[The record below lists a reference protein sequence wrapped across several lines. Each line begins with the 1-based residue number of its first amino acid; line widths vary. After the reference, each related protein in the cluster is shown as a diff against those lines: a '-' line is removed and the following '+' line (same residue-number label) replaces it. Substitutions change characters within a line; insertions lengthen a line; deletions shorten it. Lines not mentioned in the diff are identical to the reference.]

1 MRKSILLYVALMLGF
16 QGYSQFNGSQY
27 LTNCIEVVNGSD
39 WTNAFTICE
48 QDAIAMLAAEDVP
61 DSSKIYRLMEIS
73 DQFFYQGLYTE
84 AIPFN
89 IEAVNLSAEKF
100 GDDDFTFY
108 TLDNLIALASYAS
121 DGDLLLEAGEMMIEL
136 SERMGYAMTE
146 TMTWVHFLMGIEY
159 NLRDQLAESERALN
173 KTIEIY
179 TYHHPEPDSVLA
191 SFLISI
197 SEVYSSYLKHDLA
210 IANCREAIDILDS
223 LELPAH
229 ALRATAYTMLMLSY
243 SNIGDINNMLINLY
257 GVLEHIDY
265 LEPLDRAAKFV
276 TLVIPLVNYDLQY
289 GTNVVLEAGLDKV
302 AAQFTAELD
311 SAGAD
316 PIFVS
321 SGYMAVGNVYLI
333 KKDYDSVY
341 FFYDRA
347 ATVLKKKYG
356 TINSIYMTSRNTMAI
371 MAELTGRVDHA
382 KEILS
387 ANLALYSRYLNEN
400 FSYLSEQEQANLL
413 YDMDFNKDSYM
424 YFFQRHVDDY
434 PDMAREAAD
443 FNLQL
448 QGILLRNV
456 TGLRNRV
463 LQQGKGDVA
472 KFDEWIRLK
481 EEAAAQQ
488 LVDEDLANAL
498 LRQAEEIEK
507 EFNFQLKEMGGAGE
521 LPGWE
526 ALTEELKE
534 GEAAIQFIRY
544 AHNGYF
550 EPFTNGYMALV
561 FLPGA
566 DAPKVVQL
574 CTEDD
579 LLGIMESNE
588 GESTSDYVQRLYLRP
603 DPDFPEDAEFY
614 FGDRLYAAIWEP
626 LEALLE
632 GVQTIY
638 YNPSGM
644 LNKVAFQALP
654 DSYGSTLIDKYTLVQ
669 RRSLPQQPPEFGAI
683 ENLAAAGGIRYSQKE
698 EEIPEISD
706 DRGSGWS
713 GLPGTLAELE
723 FITGICEERSI
734 KVSTLT
740 ESDATEEAFR
750 QVVALEPDVLH
761 IGTHGFFLDYEGETA
776 TEDMPGYPFR
786 VSANPL
792 LRSGLVLAGGND
804 SWTAGRAGPGDGI
817 LTASEIAN
825 LNLLGTELVVLSACE
840 TGLGDIQGE
849 EGVYGLQRAFAL
861 AGAEQL
867 IMSLWKVPD
876 RYTAELMQLFYTALF
891 NGKTPLES
899 LREAQLSLSKK
910 TGPYN
915 WAAFVLVQ

>member
-1 MRKSILLYVALMLGF
+1 MRRSNLFCISLILSVNS
-16 QGYSQFNGSQY
+16 YSQVIGAQY
-27 LTNCIEVVNGSD
+27 LNNCMEVTNGSD
-39 WTNAFTICE
+39 WTNAYTICE
-48 QDAIAMLAAEDVP
+48 QDVLALLAAEDVP
-61 DSSKIYRLMEIS
+61 DSSKIYRLKEIS
-73 DQFFYQGLYTE
+73 DLFFYQGMYAE

-89 IEAVNLSAEKF
+89 IEAVNISVEKF

-108 TLDNLIALASYAS
+108 TLDNLVAVANYAS
-121 DGDLLLEAGEMMIEL
+121 DGDLILEAGEMMIGL
-136 SERMGYAMTE
+136 SDRLGYSMNE
-146 TMTWVHFLMGIEY
+146 TMAWIHKLMGVEY
-159 NLRDQLAESERALN
+159 NLRDQLAEAERSLN

-191 SFLISI
+191 GFLITI
-197 SEVYSSYLKHDLA
+197 AEVYNSYLKYDLA
-210 IANCREAIDILDS
+210 IANCRKAVEILDN

-229 ALRATAYTMLMLSY
+229 SLRATAYTMLMLSY
-243 SNIGDINNMLINLY
+243 STLGDINNMLINLY

-276 TLVIPLVNYDLQY
+276 TLVIPLVNFDLQY

-302 AAQFTAELD
+302 AIQFTAELD

-321 SGYMAVGNVYLI
+321 SGYMAIGNVYLI

-341 FFYDRA
+341 HFYDLA
-347 ATVLKKKYG
+347 ATVLQKKYG
-356 TINSIYMTSRNTMAI
+356 TINSIYMTARNTMAI
-371 MAELTGRVDHA
+371 MAELTGRVDRA
-382 KEILS
+382 REILS
-387 ANLALYSRYLNEN
+387 DNLTLYSRFLNQN

-424 YFFQRHVDDY
+424 YFFQRHVEEY
-434 PDMAREAAD
+434 PEMAKEAAD

-463 LQQGKGDVA
+463 LQQGMGDIA

-481 EEAAAQQ
+481 EEAAAVQ
-488 LVDEDLANAL
+488 LSDEEMANEL
-498 LRQAEEIEK
+498 LRQAEAIEK
-507 EFNFQLKEMGGAGE
+507 EFNFQLKELGGAGE
-521 LPGWE
+521 LPGWKE
-526 ALTEELKE
+526 LTDGLAE

-544 AHNGYF
+544 EHNGYF
-550 EPFTNGYMALV
+550 EPFTNGYLAMV

-566 DAPKVVQL
+566 HAPRVVQL
-574 CTEDD
+574 CTEDS
-579 LLGIMESNE
+579 LLAIMDSKE

-626 LEALLE
+626 IEPYLE

-654 DSYGSTLIDKYTLVQ
+654 DRVGSTLINKYALVQ
-669 RRSLPQQPPEFGAI
+669 RRSLPQQPPEFGTI
-683 ENLAAAGGIRYSQKE
+683 ENLAAAGGIRYSEKE
-698 EEIPEISD
+698 EEVPEVSD

-713 GLPGTLAELE
+713 GLPGTMAELT
-723 FITGICEERSI
+723 FISGLCNERSI
-734 KVSTLT
+734 DILELT

-750 QVVALEPDVLH
+750 QVVEQEPDVLH
-761 IGTHGFFLDYEGETA
+761 IGTHGFFLDHEGETA

-786 VSANPL
+786 VSVNPL

-804 SWTAGRAGPGDGI
+804 SWIAGKAGPGDGI

-825 LNLLGTELVVLSACE
+825 LNMLGTELVVLSACE
-840 TGLGDIQGE
+840 TGLGDIQGD

-867 IMSLWKVPD
+867 VMSLWKVPD

-899 LREAQLSLSKK
+899 LREAQLSLSKR